1 MSVETII
8 LDGALLTER
17 ETAMDILDRTLS
29 LPDWWGRN
37 LDALYDCLT
46 DCEPP
51 RRLVLQNQA
60 AMSGSLFGRRLLRVL
75 TDAARND
82 PMHLKLNLE
91 D

>member
-1 MSVETII
+1 MRIAV
-8 LDGALLTER
+8 LDGDAISTREELHAALAR
-17 ETAMDILDRTLS
+17 ELA
-29 LPDWWGRN
+29 LPDWYGGN

-75 TDAARND
+75 TDAAQND
-82 PMHLKLNLE
+82 PYHLELVL
-91 D
+91 DT

>member
-1 MSVETII
+1 MEAIM

-17 ETAMDILDRTLS
+17 TAAMDILTETLS
-29 LPDWWGRN
+29 LPEWWGRN

-46 DCEPP
+46 DCDPP
-51 RRLVLQNQA
+51 RHLTLRNRA
-60 AMSGSLFGRRLLRVL
+60 ALGETPFGRRLLRVL

>member
-1 MSVETII
+1 MDTIT
-8 LDGALLTER
+8 LDGALLAER
-17 ETAMDILDRTLS
+17 TSAMDHLTEALS

-46 DCEPP
+46 DCREP

-75 TDAARND
+75 TDAAQND
-82 PMHLKLNLE
+82 PNLE
-91 D
+91 LVFPDA

>member
-1 MSVETII
+1 MDTIT
-8 LDGALLTER
+8 LDGALLAER
-17 ETAMDILDRTLS
+17 TSAMDHLTEALS

-75 TDAARND
+75 TDAAQND
-82 PMHLKLNLE
+82 PYHLELVL
-91 D
+91 DT

>member
-1 MSVETII
+1 MKEVI
-8 LDGALLTER
+8 LEGRCMTSREAAQEQLQEKLALP
-17 ETAMDILDRTLS
+17 S
-29 LPDWWGRN
+29 YYGRN

-46 DCEPP
+46 DCDPP
-51 RRLVLQNQA
+51 RHLTLRNRA
-60 AMSGSLFGRRLLRVL
+60 ALGETPFGRRLLRVL

>member
-1 MSVETII
+1 MQIHLNGNDITNREQ
-8 LDGALLTER
+8 LHDALSEALE
-17 ETAMDILDRTLS
+17 
-29 LPDWWGRN
+29 LPEWYGRS

-75 TDAARND
+75 TDAAQNA
-82 PMHLKLNLE
+82 PYHLELVL
-91 D
+91 DT

>member
-1 MSVETII
+1 MNVI
-8 LDGALLTER
+8 LDGALILNR
-17 ETAMDILDRTLS
+17 EMLHDTLS
-29 LPDWWGRN
+29 TALRLPEWYGRN

-46 DCEPP
+46 DCDPP
-51 RRLVLQNQA
+51 RHLTLRNRAVLEKTP
-60 AMSGSLFGRRLLRVL
+60 FGRRLLRVL

>member
-1 MSVETII
+1 MDTIT
-8 LDGALLTER
+8 LDGALLAERTSAMGHLTE
-17 ETAMDILDRTLS
+17 ALS

-75 TDAARND
+75 TDAAQND
-82 PMHLKLNLE
+82 PNLE
-91 D
+91 LIFPNA

>member
-1 MSVETII
+1 MRIAV
-8 LDGALLTER
+8 LDGDAISTREELHDALAR
-17 ETAMDILDRTLS
+17 ELA
-29 LPDWWGRN
+29 LPAWYGRN

-46 DCEPP
+46 DCDPP
-51 RRLVLQNQA
+51 RHLTLRNRA
-60 AMSGSLFGRRLLRVL
+60 ALGETPFGRRLLRVL

>member
-1 MSVETII
+1 MDII
-8 LDGALLTER
+8 TLDGVLLAERTSAMDHLTE
-17 ETAMDILDRTLS
+17 ALS

-46 DCEPP
+46 DCDPP
-51 RRLVLQNQA
+51 RHLTLRNRA
-60 AMSGSLFGRRLLRVL
+60 ALGETPFGRRLLRVL

>member
-1 MSVETII
+1 MPVI
-8 LDGALLTER
+8 LDAAQMNCRKEAHAYLAQQLTFPPYYG
-17 ETAMDILDRTLS
+17 S
-29 LPDWWGRN
+29 N

-75 TDAARND
+75 TDAAQND
-82 PMHLKLNLE
+82 PYHLELVL
-91 D
+91 DT

>member
-1 MSVETII
+1 MEAIM

-17 ETAMDILDRTLS
+17 TAAMDILTKTLS
-29 LPDWWGRN
+29 LPEWWGRN

-46 DCEPP
+46 DCDPP
-51 RRLVLQNQA
+51 RHLTLRNRAVLEETP
-60 AMSGSLFGRRLLRVL
+60 FGRRLLRVL